1 VQHLTPF
8 LHRNVLF
15 ASIREGGRYL
25 AKMGRKEVQSCI
37 AGLRQYGM
45 SFEEAFDE
53 MEHLQK
59 IISDRQAFLQDLS
72 NVRQSP
78 SPNHHSSL
86 PVNMSASPN
95 SYSLSSMSNPPPS
108 VSSAGCL
115 LLLALTNYCHPRI
128 GLCLCAGQHSANDV

>member
-1 VQHLTPF
+1 
-8 LHRNVLF
+8 
-15 ASIREGGRYL
+15 
-25 AKMGRKEVQSCI
+25 MGRKEVQPCI

-53 MEHLQK
+53 VEHLQK
-59 IISDRQAFLQDLS
+59 IVSDRQAFLQDLF

-86 PVNMSASPN
+86 PVNMSTSPN

-108 VSSAGCL
+108 VSIVVRPCLSVYRVTNVSVLVPQDFAFALANTQQMTSDFPLPYQDSGQPSAL
-115 LLLALTNYCHPRI
+115 
-128 GLCLCAGQHSANDV
+128 